1 MSYYQYH
8 IRIIFENALVMICKV
23 SILLK
28 VIHASIICQL
38 KLVVNL
44 METTH
49 APMYA
54 LFKSTASLAS
64 H

>member
-8 IRIIFENALVMICKV
+8 IRIIFENARVMICKV

-38 KLVVNL
+38 KLVLNL

-49 APMYA
+49 AAVYA
-54 LFKSTASLAS
+54 LFKATASLAS

>member
-1 MSYYQYH
+1 MSYYQYD

-28 VIHASIICQL
+28 VIHASIMCQM
-38 KLVVNL
+38 KLALNL
-44 METTH
+44 MKTIH
-49 APMYA
+49 APVYA
-54 LFKSTASLAS
+54 LFKAALSLAI